1 MFLIYLNYFSAILLF
16 FCFLVIRNNESMVIV
31 NASPSKD
38 KKVGISEKNSTPKIM
53 VAIDSPPA
61 ARIDDFPV
69 SIWIKATV

>member
-1 MFLIYLNYFSAILLF
+1 
-16 FCFLVIRNNESMVIV
+16 MVIV